1 MRRART
7 ASAAVAALAAL
18 LTGCADNTPVPAAP
32 ATASPAPANAAP
44 RNPRRPNERPAEE
57 SDGLVSHMVPP
68 GGATPGASRRLLQQ
82 HLSPAQAA
90 RGSSAVGERLKR
102 PR

>member
-32 ATASPAPANAAP
+32 ATAT
-44 RNPRRPNERPAEE
+44 
-57 SDGLVSHMVPP
+57 V
-68 GGATPGASRRLLQQ
+68 
-82 HLSPAQAA
+82 AQP
-90 RGSSAVGERLKR
+90 L
-102 PR
+102 PLHNF